1 MKPKNIVFLGKSI
14 DNYIAGK
21 NGELDWLDMIPN
33 PDQLDM
39 GYNNLMN
46 EVEAIVMGRT
56 SFETVLGFDME
67 WPYKK
72 QVFVLSRSLKTV
84 PKNLEDKVT
93 LIQGDENKVL
103 DTIHKKGFN
112 NLYIDGGKVVQN
124 FLKQDL
130 IDELCLTTI
139 PIVLGDGIPLFDVLP
154 KSLEFEHIK
163 TEVFYNQIV
172 QSCYKRKRL

>member
-39 GYNNLMN
+39 GYHNLM
-46 EVEAIVMGRT
+46 EEIDAIVMGKT
-56 SFETVLGFDME
+56 SFETVLGFDID
-67 WPYKK
+67 WPYNKP
-72 QVFVLSRSLKTV
+72 VFVLSHSLKAI
-84 PKNLEDKVT
+84 PKHLTDKVT
-93 LIQGDENKVL
+93 LLHGNETTILE
-103 DTIHKKGFN
+103 TIHNKGFKT
-112 NLYIDGGKVVQN
+112 LYIDGGKVVQN

-130 IDELCLTTI
+130 IDELRLTTI
-139 PIVLGDGIPLFDVLP
+139 PIILGDGIQLFDLLP

-172 QSCYKRKRL
+172 QSKYLRKR